1 MGYNRVLSSLLQVW
15 SGHSFQFQPLPFD
28 IGICKQANKGGLGL
42 LLEML
47 RAEALTAYKALL
59 RATRKSFAGDQ
70 MMLNASAIEI
80 RKKFDEN
87 RLVTS
92 ETDIKRL
99 LDEAREASDFIATMI
114 VQAKLN
120 ERGGYEVKASK
131 EHADA
136 TLEIPTEELLRK
148 SS

>member
-1 MGYNRVLSSLLQVW
+1 
-15 SGHSFQFQPLPFD
+15 
-28 IGICKQANKGGLGL
+28 
-42 LLEML
+42 
-47 RAEALTAYKALL
+47 
-59 RATRKSFAGDQ
+59 

-120 ERGGYEVKASK
+120 ERGGYGMTILFVYYSFLIL
-131 EHADA
+131 EH
-136 TLEIPTEELLRK
+136 
-148 SS
+148 SSMNKPSSCC